1 MKHLL
6 LIINIFI
13 YSSFSFSQSNASL
26 LFQWDDPSLIGSS
39 LYDNTYNECWGFKI
53 NDHEIAVIGSTAG
66 THFFDV
72 TDPQNCNEVAFVPGA
87 YTGAGV
93 IHRDYHDYNGYL
105 YAVCDE
111 GNSSTLQI
119 IDISNLPNS
128 VTTVYDSDSLFQK
141 AHNIFIDTAT
151 AKLYACAV
159 KHVNPTSYTAMDVF
173 SLSNPTLPNLLY
185 TYDEVGHVHDA
196 YVRNDTAYLNC
207 GNDGFKIID
216 FTYLDIPGGMAP
228 IELASLT
235 NYHDAGY
242 NHSGWLSDNG
252 KFYVMMDEN
261 HGYDVKILDVSDF
274 NNITEI
280 SIFNSGTNPL
290 CMAHN
295 GIIKG
300 DLLYVSYYHDGL
312 RIFDISDP
320 YNPNQIVYYDTYTPA
335 SYNSYKGAWG
345 VYPYL
350 PSGNI
355 IVSDMQTG
363 LYVLDCSIPTDII
376 DNQSNISS
384 IYPNP
389 VFSSFKV
396 NNSAKRIEIK
406 DISGRKIKEENLFSD
421 KRIHR
426 TNISNGLY
434 IYHLFNEKNKEI
446 EKGKIIF
453 Q

>member
-111 GNSSTLQI
+111 GSSSTLQI

-207 GNDGFKIID
+207 GND
-216 FTYLDIPGGMAP
+216 
-228 IELASLT
+228 S
-235 NYHDAGY
+235 
-242 NHSGWLSDNG
+242 
-252 KFYVMMDEN
+252 
-261 HGYDVKILDVSDF
+261 
-274 NNITEI
+274 
-280 SIFNSGTNPL
+280 
-290 CMAHN
+290 
-295 GIIKG
+295 
-300 DLLYVSYYHDGL
+300 
-312 RIFDISDP
+312 
-320 YNPNQIVYYDTYTPA
+320 
-335 SYNSYKGAWG
+335 
-345 VYPYL
+345 
-350 PSGNI
+350 
-355 IVSDMQTG
+355 
-363 LYVLDCSIPTDII
+363 
-376 DNQSNISS
+376 
-384 IYPNP
+384 
-389 VFSSFKV
+389 
-396 NNSAKRIEIK
+396 
-406 DISGRKIKEENLFSD
+406 
-421 KRIHR
+421 
-426 TNISNGLY
+426 
-434 IYHLFNEKNKEI
+434 
-446 EKGKIIF
+446 
-453 Q
+453 